1 MRRAFFDERGCRG
14 EPKTEANFK
23 SMNLSRW
30 RRYGRMGAA
39 KPWKPRLHNFR
50 EPIGVALETL
60 RTHKMRSFLMLLG
73 IVLSVSTLIM
83 VVSLISGVNLYV
95 ANRIANLGSNVFL
108 VLRFPIIT
116 DMDELVKATRRNR
129 PITWDDYLY
138 LRDNS
143 TLAVRV
149 GAQVNLLGRTKA
161 NGQTLEDTT
170 IYGVTANIG
179 DMKTDG
185 PASGRYIADTDNQHR
200 SLVALIGSD
209 IAENVTLGVDP
220 IGKEIDVDG
229 RPYQV
234 VGIGKPIGTVLGQP
248 QDNYVYIPI
257 ETWLKFYA
265 TSNTSLA
272 INVQTNGSDWMSRT
286 QEESQTLMRA
296 RRRLHP
302 NDLDNFGILDGGS
315 LVSLFKR
322 ITGALAASMVGIVAV
337 FLVIG
342 GVVIMNVMLATVI
355 ERTREIG
362 IRKSLGA
369 RRGDILLQFLTE
381 TAVMSTIGGAIGV
394 ALAYGFALLIAANTP
409 VPMHVPISAVII
421 ALTVSTA
428 VGVFFGIYP
437 ASKAANLSPIE
448 ALGQEW

>member
-1 MRRAFFDERGCRG
+1 MKLQTR
-14 EPKTEANFK
+14 
-23 SMNLSRW
+23 
-30 RRYGRMGAA
+30 
-39 KPWKPRLHNFR
+39 HFR

-95 ANRIANLGSNVFL
+95 ANRIANLGANVFL

-116 DMDELVKATRRNR
+116 DTEEFVKATRRNR
-129 PITWDDYLY
+129 PITWDDYIF

-143 TLAVRV
+143 KLALRV
-149 GAQVNLLGRTKA
+149 GAQANQLGRTKA
-161 NGQTLEDTT
+161 NGQSVEDTT
-170 IYGVTANIG
+170 VYGVTANIG
-179 DMKTDG
+179 DMKTEG
-185 PASGRYIADTDNQHR
+185 PASGRYITDTDNQHR
-200 SLVALIGSD
+200 SLVALIGSE
-209 IAENVTLGVDP
+209 IGEKLFPGVDP

-229 RPYQV
+229 RPYEV
-234 VGIGKPIGTVLGQP
+234 VGVGKPIGTVLGQT

-257 ETWLKFYA
+257 ETWMKYYA
-265 TSNTSLA
+265 TSKMSLA
-272 INVQTNGSDWMSRT
+272 INVQTRGSDWMSRT
-286 QEESQTLMRA
+286 QEEFQTLMRS
-296 RRRLHP
+296 RRRLGP
-302 NDLDNFGILDGGS
+302 NELDNFGILDGGS
-315 LVSLFKR
+315 LVDLFKR

-342 GVVIMNVMLATVI
+342 GVVIMNVMLATVT

-381 TAVMSTIGGAIGV
+381 TAVMSTIGGIIGV
-394 ALAYGFALLIAANTP
+394 ALAYVFAMIIAANTP

-428 VGVFFGIYP
+428 VGIFFGLYP
-437 ASKAANLSPIE
+437 ANKAANLSPIE
-448 ALGQEW
+448 ALRQEV

>member
-1 MRRAFFDERGCRG
+1 M
-14 EPKTEANFK
+14 
-23 SMNLSRW
+23 
-30 RRYGRMGAA
+30 
-39 KPWKPRLHNFR
+39 KPRLHHFR
-50 EPIGVALETL
+50 EPVGVALETL
-60 RTHKMRSFLMLLG
+60 RAHKMRSFLMLLG

-95 ANRIANLGSNVFL
+95 ANRIANLGANVFL

-116 DMDELVKATRRNR
+116 DATELVKATRRNK
-129 PITWDDYLY
+129 PITWDDYIY
-138 LRDNS
+138 LKDNS
-143 TLAVRV
+143 RLALRV
-149 GAQVNLLGRTKA
+149 GAQANQLGRTKT

-170 IYGVTANIG
+170 VYGVTANIG

-185 PASGRYIADTDNQHR
+185 PASGRYITDTDNEHR
-200 SLVALIGSD
+200 SLVALIGTD
-209 IAENVTLGVDP
+209 VADKLFPGIDP
-220 IGKEIDVDG
+220 IGKELDIDG
-229 RPYQV
+229 RPYEV
-234 VGIGKPIGTVLGQP
+234 VGVGQPIGTVLGQT

-257 ETWLKFYA
+257 ETWLKYYE
-265 TSNTSLA
+265 TSRTSLA
-272 INVQTNGSDWMSRT
+272 INAQTRGADWMART
-286 QEESQTLMRA
+286 QEEFQTLMRA

-315 LVSLFKR
+315 LVDLFKR

-342 GVVIMNVMLATVI
+342 GVVIMNVMLATVT

-362 IRKSLGA
+362 LRKSLGA

-394 ALAYGFALLIAANTP
+394 ALAYGFAIAIAANTP
-409 VPMHVPISAVII
+409 VPMHVPISAVLI
-421 ALTVSTA
+421 ALVVSTA
-428 VGVFFGIYP
+428 VGIFFGLYP

-448 ALGQEW
+448 ALRQEI

>member
-1 MRRAFFDERGCRG
+1 M
-14 EPKTEANFK
+14 
-23 SMNLSRW
+23 
-30 RRYGRMGAA
+30 
-39 KPWKPRLHNFR
+39 KPRFHHFR

-60 RTHKMRSFLMLLG
+60 RAHKMRSFLMLLG

-95 ANRIANLGSNVFL
+95 ANRIANLGANVFL

-116 DMDELVKATRRNR
+116 DATELVKATRRNT
-129 PITWDDYLY
+129 PITWDDYVY

-143 TLAVRV
+143 RLALRV
-149 GAQVNLLGRTKA
+149 GAQANQLGRTKA

-170 IYGVTANIG
+170 VYGVTANIG
-179 DMKTDG
+179 DMKTEG
-185 PASGRYIADTDNQHR
+185 PASGRYITDTDNEHR
-200 SLVALIGSD
+200 SLVALIGTD
-209 IAENVTLGVDP
+209 VADKLFPGIDP
-220 IGKEIDVDG
+220 IGKELDVDG
-229 RPYQV
+229 RPYEV
-234 VGIGKPIGTVLGQP
+234 VGVGQPIGTVLGQT

-257 ETWLKFYA
+257 ETWMKYYA
-265 TSNTSLA
+265 TSRTSLA
-272 INVQTNGSDWMSRT
+272 INAQTRGADWMSRT
-286 QEESQTLMRA
+286 QEEFQTLMRA

-315 LVSLFKR
+315 LVDLFKR

-342 GVVIMNVMLATVI
+342 GVVIMNVMLATVT

-362 IRKSLGA
+362 LRKSLGA

-394 ALAYGFALLIAANTP
+394 ALAYIFSVIIAANTP
-409 VPMHVPISAVII
+409 VPMHVPVSAVVI
-421 ALTVSTA
+421 ALGVSTA
-428 VGVFFGIYP
+428 VGIFFGLYP

-448 ALGQEW
+448 ALRQEV

>member
-1 MRRAFFDERGCRG
+1 
-14 EPKTEANFK
+14 
-23 SMNLSRW
+23 MNH
-30 RRYGRMGAA
+30 
-39 KPWKPRLHNFR
+39 RLHRFR

-60 RTHKMRSFLMLLG
+60 RTHKLRSFLMLLG

-95 ANRIANLGSNVFL
+95 SNRIANLGSNVFL

-116 DMDELVKATRRNR
+116 DMEELVKATRRNR

-143 TLAVRV
+143 KLAMRV

-161 NGQTLEDTT
+161 NGQTVEDTT

-179 DMKTDG
+179 DMKTEG
-185 PASGRYIADTDNQHR
+185 PAAGRYIADTDNRHH

-209 IAENVTLGVDP
+209 IAEKLFSGMDP
-220 IGKEIDVDG
+220 MGKEIDVDG

-234 VGIGKPIGTVLGQP
+234 IGIGKPIGTVLGQP

-272 INVQTNGSDWMSRT
+272 INVQTGGSDWMSRA
-286 QEESQTLMRA
+286 QEETQTLMRA
-296 RRRLHP
+296 RRHLHP

-337 FLVIG
+337 FMVIG
-342 GVVIMNVMLATVI
+342 GVVIMNVMLATVT

-362 IRKSLGA
+362 IRKSMGA

-381 TAVMSTIGGAIGV
+381 TAVMSTIGGMIGV
-394 ALAYGFALLIAANTP
+394 ALAYLFALVIAANTP
-409 VPMHVPISAVII
+409 VPMHVPISAVLI

-428 VGVFFGIYP
+428 VGIFFGIYP
-437 ASKAANLSPIE
+437 ANKAANLSPIE
-448 ALGQEW
+448 ALRQES

>member
-1 MRRAFFDERGCRG
+1 M
-14 EPKTEANFK
+14 
-23 SMNLSRW
+23 
-30 RRYGRMGAA
+30 
-39 KPWKPRLHNFR
+39 KPRFHHFR

-60 RTHKMRSFLMLLG
+60 RAHKMRSFLMLLG

-83 VVSLISGVNLYV
+83 VVALISGVNLYV

-116 DMDELVKATRRNR
+116 DMDELVKATRRNKTM
-129 PITWDDYLY
+129 TWDDYIY

-143 TLAVRV
+143 KLALRV
-149 GAQVNLLGRTKA
+149 GAQANVFGRTKA
-161 NGQTLEDTT
+161 NGQTVEDTT

-179 DMKTDG
+179 DMKTEG
-185 PASGRYIADTDNQHR
+185 PASGRYITDTDNQHR
-200 SLVALIGSD
+200 SFVALIGSD
-209 IAENVTLGVDP
+209 IAEKLFPGTNP
-220 IGKEIDVDG
+220 IGKQLDVDG
-229 RPYQV
+229 RPYEI
-234 VGIGKPIGTVLGQP
+234 VGVGKPIGTVLGQTR
-248 QDNYVYIPI
+248 DNYVYIPI
-257 ETWLKFYA
+257 ETWMKFYA
-265 TSNTSLA
+265 TSATSLA
-272 INVQTNGSDWMSRT
+272 INVETRGADWMSRT

-296 RRRLHP
+296 RRHLSP

-342 GVVIMNVMLATVI
+342 GVVIMNVMLATVT

-362 IRKSLGA
+362 LRKSLGA
-369 RRGDILLQFLTE
+369 RRADILLQFLTE
-381 TAVMSTIGGAIGV
+381 TAVMCTIGGVIGV
-394 ALAYGFALLIAANTP
+394 ALAYAFALIIAANTP

-421 ALTVSTA
+421 ALVVSTA
-428 VGVFFGIYP
+428 VGVFFGLYP

-448 ALGQEW
+448 ALRQET